1 MIATPATGVGVIF
14 QPTAVVVDS
23 DAVVK
28 RQYPT
33 PGGSFCISLEPTD
46 ALGAAVV
53 TFAGVQA
60 GSEIR
65 VYLPDSTEVAGTE
78 SCVADQVLSWS
89 VFAPGSPNNTVRI
102 VILSNTYRLKEF
114 TYTSSVGAQNLPI
127 QQERDQW
134 YSNPA

>member
-1 MIATPATGVGVIF
+1 MISTPATGVGVVF
-14 QPTAVVVDS
+14 QAASVVVDS
-23 DAVVK
+23 DALVK

-33 PGGSFCISLEPTD
+33 PGGSFCFSLEATD
-46 ALGAAVV
+46 SLGAAQV

-65 VYLPDSTEVAGTE
+65 VYLPDMTEVAGIENCAANQT
-78 SCVADQVLSWS
+78 LSWS

-102 VILSNTYRLKEF
+102 VILSTGYRLKEF
-114 TYTSSVGAQNLPI
+114 NYTASVGAQNLPI